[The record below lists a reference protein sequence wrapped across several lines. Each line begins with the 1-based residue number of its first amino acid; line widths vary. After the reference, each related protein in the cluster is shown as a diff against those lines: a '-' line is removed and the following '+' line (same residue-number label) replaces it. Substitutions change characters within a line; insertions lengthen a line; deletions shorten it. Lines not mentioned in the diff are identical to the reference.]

1 MTTIAER
8 YEKVQERIAGA
19 ATRVGRSADEI
30 TLVAVTKT
38 WPTTVLLE
46 AYEAGMRHFGEN
58 RTTELAQKRPA
69 LEARLGSNSGIVWEF
84 IGTLQSRQTGVVADL
99 ADTFHALERL
109 KIANRLGRQL
119 RENGRSLPCYLEVNV
134 SGEMS
139 KSGFQMNNWENNA
152 TQREQL
158 RSVVQT
164 IQNLPGIEIVG
175 LMTMAPWG
183 APDDEIRA
191 VFQQTRGV
199 RDWLETAVTGLKL
212 PQLSMG
218 MTDDFEIAIEE
229 GATHVRVGRAL
240 FGSRH

>member
-8 YEKVQERIAGA
+8 YEQVNERIAQVAG
-19 ATRVGRSADEI
+19 RVGRSVDEI

-38 WPTTVLLE
+38 WPTAVLLE

-58 RTTELAQKRPA
+58 RTAELAQKRPK
-69 LEARLGSNSGIVWEF
+69 LEAELGSDSGIVWEF
-84 IGTLQSRQTGVVADL
+84 IGTLQSRQTAVVAEL
-99 ADTFHALERL
+99 ADTFHALERM
-109 KIANRLGRQL
+109 KVANRLGRQL
-119 RENGRSLPCYLEVNV
+119 GENGRSLPTFIEINV
-134 SGEMS
+134 SGEAS
-139 KSGFQMNNWENNA
+139 KSGFQMSNWKTDA

-164 IQNLPGIEIVG
+164 IKNLSGIEIVG

-183 APDDEIRA
+183 APEAEIRT
-191 VFQQTRGV
+191 VFQQTRAV
-199 RDWLETAVTGLKL
+199 RDWLETAVSGLTL

-229 GATHVRVGRAL
+229 GATHVRVGRAI
-240 FGSRH
+240 FGSRY